1 MKVNS
6 LKIIFVDEHII
17 VCEKP
22 SGVLSIPDRF
32 DLTKPNVYHL
42 LEAEFGQVW
51 IVHRIDRET
60 SGILVFARNEEAHRA
75 LNQQFLDR
83 TVEKIYLALV
93 EGRPMPP
100 TGEINKAIAPHPSI
114 LGKMIASGKG
124 KSALTYYKVVDTYKA
139 YSVVEADIKTGR
151 THQIRVHFA
160 TIGHPLAVDPMYGKR
175 GEFFLSEIKTRK
187 FNLKKSQ
194 EEERPL
200 VSRLTLHAHKLTLDH
215 PATGERMV
223 FTCELPKD
231 FRALL
236 SQLDKWGR

>member
-1 MKVNS
+1 MRPNP
-6 LKIIFVDEHII
+6 LKIIFVDEHI
-17 VCEKP
+17 VVVEKP
-22 SGVLSIPDRF
+22 SGMLSIPDRF
-32 DLTKPNVYHL
+32 DLEKPNVYHQ

-93 EGRPMPP
+93 EGRPVPP

-114 LGKMIASGKG
+114 AGKMMASGKG
-124 KSALTYYKVVDTYKA
+124 KSALTLYRVVDTFKA
-139 YSVVEADIKTGR
+139 FSLVEADIKTGR

-160 TIGHPLAVDPMYGKR
+160 SIGHPLVVDPMYGKR
-175 GEFFLSEIKTRK
+175 AAFFLSEVKVRK
-187 FNLKKSQ
+187 FNLNKAQ
-194 EEERPL
+194 DEELPL

-215 PATGERMV
+215 PATGERMEFV
-223 FTCELPKD
+223 CELPKD

>member
-1 MKVNS
+1 MKAHP
-6 LKIIFVDEHII
+6 LKVIHIDEHII

-22 SGVLSIPDRF
+22 SGLLSIPDRF
-32 DLTKPNVYHL
+32 DQEKPNLYHL
-42 LEAEFGQVW
+42 LEAQYGQVW

-60 SGILVFARNEEAHRA
+60 SGILVFARNEDAHRA

-114 LGKMIASGKG
+114 AGKMITSGKG
-124 KSALTYYKVVDTYKA
+124 KSALTLYNVVDTYKA
-139 YSVVEADIKTGR
+139 YALVEADIKTGR

-160 TIGHPLAVDPMYGKR
+160 SIGHPLAVDPVYGKR
-175 GEFFLSEIKTRK
+175 AAFFLSEIKTHR
-187 FNLKKSQ
+187 FNLKKDQ
-194 EEERPL
+194 DEEQAL
-200 VSRLTLHAHKLTLDH
+200 VSRLTLHAHKLTLNH
-215 PATGERMV
+215 PATGERMA

>member
-1 MKVNS
+1 MKAHP
-6 LKIIFVDEHII
+6 LKVIHIDEHII

-22 SGVLSIPDRF
+22 SGLLSIPDRF
-32 DLTKPNVYHL
+32 DQEKPNLYHL
-42 LEAEFGQVW
+42 LEAQYGQVW

-60 SGILVFARNEEAHRA
+60 SGILVFARNEDAHRA

-114 LGKMIASGKG
+114 AGKMITSGKG
-124 KSALTYYKVVDTYKA
+124 KSALTLYKVVDTYKA
-139 YSVVEADIKTGR
+139 YALVEADIKTGR

-160 TIGHPLAVDPMYGKR
+160 SIGHPLAVDPVYGKR
-175 GEFFLSEIKTRK
+175 AAFFLSEIKTHR
-187 FNLKKSQ
+187 FNLKKDQ
-194 EEERPL
+194 DEEQAL

-215 PATGERMV
+215 PATGERMA

>member
-1 MKVNS
+1 MKANP
-6 LKIIFVDEHII
+6 LKIIYLDEHII

-22 SGVLSIPDRF
+22 SGLLSIPDRF
-32 DLTKPNVYHL
+32 DQTKPNVYHL

-60 SGILVFARNEEAHRA
+60 SGILVFARNEDAHRI

-83 TVEKIYLALV
+83 TVEKIYIALV
-93 EGRPMPP
+93 EGRPTPP
-100 TGEINKAIAPHPSI
+100 SGEINKAIAPHPSI

-124 KSALTYYKVVDTYKA
+124 KSALTLYKVVDTYKA
-139 YSVVEADIKTGR
+139 YALVEADIKTGR

-160 TIGHPLAVDPMYGKR
+160 SIGYPLAVDPMYGKR
-175 GEFFLSEIKTRK
+175 DAFFLSEIKMRN
-187 FNLKKSQ
+187 FNLKKSAD
-194 EEERPL
+194 EELPL
-200 VSRLTLHAHKLTLDH
+200 VNRLTLHAHKLTLDH
-215 PATGERMV
+215 PATQERME

-236 SQLDKWGR
+236 NQLDKWGR